1 MTSALESVY
10 IKPERPY
17 SQHELQDMRTK
28 FSERNYISDVFAHHD
43 KCSHFYRVKK
53 NGKKFNNIISENDP
67 GNCTVCWKLSKTP
80 HHLYDNAMDLVF
92 LYEKTFKDP
101 VDRMFYDDVDIET
114 CFYTWIYEQH

>member
-1 MTSALESVY
+1 MTSVLESVY

-28 FSERNYISDVFAHHD
+28 FSERNYISHVFAHHD

-53 NGKKFNNIISENDP
+53 NGKKFVNLNSGNNA
-67 GNCTVCWKLSKTP
+67 GNCTVCWKLSKTS
-80 HHLYDNAMDLVF
+80 HDLYDNAGELIF

-101 VDRMFYDDVDIET
+101 IKVLSYDDVDIET
-114 CFYTWIYEQH
+114 CFYKWIYEQN